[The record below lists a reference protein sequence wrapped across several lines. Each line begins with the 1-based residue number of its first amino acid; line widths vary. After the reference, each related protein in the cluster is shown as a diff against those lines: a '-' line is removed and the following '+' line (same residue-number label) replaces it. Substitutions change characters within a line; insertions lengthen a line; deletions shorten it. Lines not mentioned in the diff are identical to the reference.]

1 MTGCVGTCLAWVLGD
16 GALALRWRC
25 AGARDGIVGKLFLAT
40 DQTDDEWHCSSRVSR
55 VSFLETGNRYP

>member
-1 MTGCVGTCLAWVLGD
+1 MVLGLD
-16 GALALRWRC
+16 VWVRVWRGCWEMEHWRC